1 MTSYA
6 SIAELRSQIDKTGTT
21 GTGDPTNLQL
31 LLDAATDAINGYTN
45 HPDGFVALSVAT
57 ARTYNGEGGPY
68 QWIDECVSI
77 SLVEVKDS
85 PTDATYAAWAA
96 SDWIAFS
103 GDPDAP
109 DFNRL
114 PYTAI
119 MVTPN
124 GSFSHFVSGRFTT
137 RRGFMP
143 DTTVTRGTPT
153 VRVTAKWG
161 YASVVPSR
169 VKEACLVTAARWF
182 KRGES
187 SWADS
192 MAPANFGTLMFTKT
206 LDPDVEAML
215 KYGRLVRPAV
225 GRR

>member
-1 MTSYA
+1 MSYA
-6 SIAELRSQIDKTGTT
+6 SVGELKYQIDKTGVT
-21 GTGDPTNLQL
+21 GTGDPVNLQL
-31 LLDAATDAINGYTN
+31 LLDASTDAISSYTN
-45 HPDGFVALSVAT
+45 HPDGFVAVSTAT

-68 QWIDECVSI
+68 QWIDECISI
-77 SLVEVKDS
+77 TLVEVKDS
-85 PTDATYAAWAA
+85 PTDSTYQSWAVT
-96 SDWIAFS
+96 DWVAFS
-103 GDPDAP
+103 GDPDSP

-124 GSFSHFVSGRFTT
+124 GTYSHFTSGRFTT

-143 DTTVTRGTPT
+143 DSTVTRGTPT

-161 YASVVPSR
+161 YAHVVPSR
-169 VKEACLVTAARWF
+169 VKEACLIQAARWF

-187 SWADS
+187 SWADA
-192 MAPANFGTLMFTKT
+192 MAPSNFGTLMFTKT
-206 LDPDVEAML
+206 LDPDVEAL
-215 KYGRLVRPAV
+215 LRLGRLVRQAV

>member
-6 SIAELRSQIDKTGTT
+6 TIAELRLQIDKTGTT
-21 GTGDPTNLQL
+21 GTGDNTNLQL
-31 LLDAATDAINGYTN
+31 LLDAATEGINAICNR
-45 HPDGFVALSVAT
+45 PDGFVALSVAA
-57 ARTYNGEGGPY
+57 ARLYNGEGGPY
-68 QWIDECVSI
+68 QWIDECITV

-85 PTDATYAAWAA
+85 PTDTTYAVWTA

-103 GDPDAP
+103 GDPESP
-109 DFNRL
+109 DFNRT

-119 MVTPN
+119 MVQPN
-124 GSFSHFVSGRFTT
+124 GTFSHFVSGKFTT

-143 DTTVTRGTPT
+143 DTMVSRGTPT
-153 VRVTAKWG
+153 VRITAKWG
-161 YASVVPSR
+161 YATTVPTR
-169 VKEACLVTAARWF
+169 VKEACLIQAARWF

-187 SWADS
+187 SWADA
-192 MAPANFGTLMFTKT
+192 MAPANFGTLMFTKV

-215 KYGRLVRPAV
+215 IRGRLVRPAI

>member
-6 SIAELRSQIDKTGTT
+6 SIAELKLQIDKTGST
-21 GTGDPTNLQL
+21 GTGDPANLQL
-31 LLDAATDAINGYTN
+31 LLDAATEAINGYCN

-57 ARTYNGEGGPY
+57 ARAYNGEGGPY
-68 QWIDECVSI
+68 QWIDECTSI

-85 PTDATYAAWAA
+85 PTDSTYQSWAA
-96 SDWIAFS
+96 TDWVAFS

-124 GSFSHFVSGRFTT
+124 GTYSNFTSGRFTT

-161 YASVVPSR
+161 YASTCPQR
-169 VKEACLVTAARWF
+169 IKEACIIQAARWF

-187 SWADS
+187 SWADA
-192 MAPANFGTLMFTKT
+192 MAPAGFGTLMFTKV
-206 LDPDVEAML
+206 LDPDLENIL
-215 KYGRLVRPAV
+215 RYGRFVRPAV

>member
-6 SIAELRSQIDKTGTT
+6 SISELKLQIDKTGVT
-21 GTGDPTNLQL
+21 GAGDPANLQL
-31 LLDAATDAINGYTN
+31 LLDAATDAINALCN
-45 HPDGFVALSVAT
+45 RPDGFIALTNAT
-57 ARTYNGEGGPY
+57 ARIYNGEGGPY
-68 QWIDECVSI
+68 QWIDECTAI
-77 SLVEVKDS
+77 TLVEVKDS
-85 PTDATYAAWAA
+85 PTDSTYVAWAA
-96 SDWIAFS
+96 TDWVAFS

-114 PYTAI
+114 PYAAI

-124 GSFSHFVSGRFTT
+124 GTYSHFTSGRFTT

-161 YASVVPSR
+161 YAAAAPNR
-169 VKEACLVTAARWF
+169 VKEACLVTAARWY

-187 SWADS
+187 SWADA

-215 KYGRLVRPAV
+215 VNGRLVRPAV